1 MFDPGCV
8 LHREKSKRKDT
19 DAGVD
24 VVADICFNFSLP
36 PPFAPLWE
44 AAGDHFIVPRT
55 PFRMA
60 SNAIHIRPSSK
71 AGFCPIYAELRFNG
85 KRNP

>member
-36 PPFAPLWE
+36 PVRPPMGGCRGPFHRPPHPL
-44 AAGDHFIVPRT
+44 P
-55 PFRMA
+55 
-60 SNAIHIRPSSK
+60 
-71 AGFCPIYAELRFNG
+71 NG
-85 KRNP
+85 